1 MKFDKGSI
9 SGPFFM
15 PIATYGAVKNLTS
28 QELAEVGSQIVLS
41 NTYHLNERPGLA
53 VIEKAGGLHKF
64 INWPKPILTD
74 SGGFQVFSLVKN
86 RPPAD
91 NEEIRAA
98 IKIKDKG
105 VEFIS
110 PFDGQ
115 RHFFTPS
122 QVLSIQEKL
131 GVDIAMVLDVCAE
144 YPITYKK
151 AKQAAELTHLW
162 AKLASSWR
170 KKHQPK
176 MAIFGIIQGSV
187 YQDLREQSLKQIS
200 SLDFDGLA
208 VGGVSVGESKSEM
221 KQAFSWTGPNL
232 LENKPHYA
240 MGIGYPE
247 DIIEAVKYGFDMF
260 DCVIPT
266 REGRHGRLF
275 VWRKQN
281 LTGQF
286 YQTIDIGRPKFKLDL
301 NKVDKFCDCQLCQNY
316 SRAYLRHLF
325 KIKEGLAFR
334 LASLHNLRFYQKLMV
349 RIRQGIKEG
358 QL

>member
-1 MKFDKGSI
+1 
-9 SGPFFM
+9 
-15 PIATYGAVKNLTS
+15 
-28 QELAEVGSQIVLS
+28 
-41 NTYHLNERPGLA
+41 
-53 VIEKAGGLHKF
+53 
-64 INWPKPILTD
+64 
-74 SGGFQVFSLVKN
+74 
-86 RPPAD
+86 
-91 NEEIRAA
+91 
-98 IKIKDKG
+98 
-105 VEFIS
+105 
-110 PFDGQ
+110 
-115 RHFFTPS
+115 
-122 QVLSIQEKL
+122 
-131 GVDIAMVLDVCAE
+131 
-144 YPITYKK
+144 
-151 AKQAAELTHLW
+151 
-162 AKLASSWR
+162 
-170 KKHQPK
+170 